1 MSGKRSSTKGFKKPL
16 ASRTK
21 TNRIRKGQSS
31 SANPN
36 QRKFRDEAKSKVFGF
51 GAFPSKG
58 GGTLTV
64 EQLQQHNGCAHDEAS
79 LVGEADA
86 QDRLS
91 IAETESN
98 HTAESDWT
106 LGSILTMNKLLHKW
120 DPASALHKEMLAMYN
135 ASTEIIKSKGGQQT
149 DTEYFAVLMTTLE
162 AVEADISRTSAA
174 ALLAIFA
181 KRVPAAVLRKK
192 FSWITTMCINF
203 MQSYAQST
211 HVMLLR
217 NLLCLLSSCLKTL
230 DLATWSESS
239 TLQVFSFMFPY
250 IVHSR
255 PKLRKFAQKAICNV
269 LTGSSIMAAADAP
282 LTHPAVPALVAFCLP
297 IVKSSAATS
306 LPVSTLHIFGFLKL
320 VLHLFP
326 QAEVKATCEAVLQ
339 VMGAGHPTV
348 VRCGLVMLQSFFSSR
363 PRPAVALSPEL
374 NAQLVNALYDYKPGL
389 RDHKLYDVWLVT
401 VQEALANLE
410 STSAEL
416 FLSNLPKFVGIIVDS
431 WHSGRSDTSYTAA
444 MVLMTLLKQS
454 FQACLDKEG
463 NTSCVNSL
471 CHTTGVKVV
480 EHMQRALHYQ
490 FASVW
495 DQVLL
500 TWATCFEVLG
510 KKCATDM
517 LEPLSQIAELRES
530 QAYSNSAT
538 VDRTIATAVKAMGP
552 ELVLKAIPLDMSEE
566 EGQDFKRSWM
576 LPVLRDNI
584 RATRL
589 AFFTTYFLPL
599 ASAFHE
605 LAEAPDKPTSVT
617 KAYEILERQIWSL
630 LPGFCTSPTD
640 FNESFPRIART
651 LGTYLVN
658 RLDLRLDI
666 MSALRRLI
674 SSNILN
680 EENVP
685 EMSRYAKNFLPIL
698 FNIYTN
704 EAPSQCEEGT
714 RLAAYDTIKAFVR
727 IADDQLCSALFIS
740 ASAKLLDEQ
749 ITSHSKHAIL
759 DLARSLVSKMGPEN
773 IQRMYMLSKVNLED
787 SDRRVQKKAYR
798 VLEEICHCPTPICKE
813 FIETHVAELG
823 ELLLDSLQSI
833 APGSRAPRLR
843 CLVLLLGNLS
853 IDHKSF
859 AWTALHEAVLC
870 TKVNAA
876 KVRQAA
882 YEVVLTVGKALIRW
896 QPEDPGAAIKELVSQ
911 LTAGFTGGSYLVSC
925 TILALS
931 TALYEFKG
939 IYSNDV
945 LNAVVEAVEIVMA
958 SHNREIVQAALYF
971 VRMLFVILS
980 TEELAQ
986 HLTKLIPNLCSMSED
1001 CRKHFRMKLRDIF
1014 VKLIRKFGYEN
1025 IIGLL
1030 PEPYRKLAVKIRK
1043 VEKRKKRKKDEKSR
1057 EYQSKEKH
1065 DDDVASSSGILGPSG
1080 ATEGIEQILQDSS
1093 EDESDDSDEKIPA
1106 SRKGK
1111 KAAPAWI
1118 EEQGEDDIV
1127 DFLDKSAGKQ
1137 ILSTDPKA
1145 PPKSKGKCP
1154 FEMTEDGR
1162 LLILDPEAGKVDK
1175 DEPASDTEEAANDLL
1190 EALSHYKTKKRK
1202 APLDTNGGEGT
1213 SGAGSGTRPSKK
1225 KKTDKTSDGDA
1236 RKGKLEPYAYVPL
1249 NRMSLNKR
1257 FKKKPA
1263 AFKRLLSAAQKGAR
1277 KGQKTRAARVMRGAK
1292 CNK

>member
-1 MSGKRSSTKGFKKPL
+1 MSGKRSSARGFKKPL
-16 ASRTK
+16 TVGTK
-21 TNRIRKGQSS
+21 TNRVRKGQSS
-31 SANPN
+31 SANPS
-36 QRKFRDEAKSKVFGF
+36 QRKFRDEAKSKVFG
-51 GAFPSKG
+51 AFPPEG

-64 EQLQQHNGCAHDEAS
+64 EKLQQHNGCAYEDS
-79 LVGEADA
+79 VVGADDA
-86 QDRLS
+86 VDKLS

-98 HTAESDWT
+98 RTAESDWT
-106 LGSILTMNKLLHKW
+106 LGSIMTMNRLLHKW
-120 DPASALHKEMLAMYN
+120 DPTSELHKEMLAMYN
-135 ASTEIIKSKGGQQT
+135 ASTEIIKSKGGQLT

-162 AVEADISRTSAA
+162 AVDADISRTSAA

-217 NLLCLLSSCLKTL
+217 NLLGLLTSCLKSL
-230 DLATWSESS
+230 DLAPWSESS

-255 PKLRKFAQKAICNV
+255 PKLRKFAQKLIFSI
-269 LTGSSIMAAADAP
+269 LTSSSIMSAPDAP
-282 LTHPAVPALVAFCLP
+282 LTHPAVPALVSFCLP
-297 IVKSSAATS
+297 VIKSSAATS
-306 LPVSTLHIFGFLKL
+306 LPVSTLHIFGFFKL

-339 VMGAGHPTV
+339 VMEAGHPTV

-363 PRPAVALSPEL
+363 PRPAVTLSPEL
-374 NAQLVNALYDYKPGL
+374 NAQLVNALYDYKPGV

-401 VQEALANLE
+401 VQEALANLQ
-410 STSAEL
+410 SLSDEL
-416 FLSNLPKFVGIIVDS
+416 FLNNLPKFVGIVVES
-431 WHSGRSDTSYTAA
+431 WLTGRSETICTAST
-444 MVLMTLLKQS
+444 VLMTLLKQS
-454 FQACLDKEG
+454 FRACLDKEAEQSS
-463 NTSCVNSL
+463 TNSL
-471 CHTTGVKVV
+471 CHTTGTKVI

-490 FASVW
+490 FASAW

-500 TWATCFEVLG
+500 TWAACFEVLG
-510 KKCATDM
+510 KKCAPDM
-517 LEPLSQIAELRES
+517 LQPLSNIAELRES
-530 QAYSNSAT
+530 QAYSNSAM

-552 ELVLKAIPLDMSEE
+552 ELVLKAIPLDMSGEE
-566 EGQDFKRSWM
+566 FQDFKRSWM
-576 LPVLRDNI
+576 LPLLRDNI
-584 RATRL
+584 RSTRL
-589 AFFTTYFLPL
+589 SFFTTYFLPL

-605 LAEAPDKPTSVT
+605 LAEASDKPASVT

-640 FNESFPRIART
+640 FTESFPRIART
-651 LGTYLVN
+651 LGVYLVN

-666 MSALRRLI
+666 MSALRHLI

-680 EENVP
+680 DEGVP
-685 EMSRYAKNFLPIL
+685 EMRRYAKNFLPIL
-698 FNIYTN
+698 FNIYTS
-704 EAPSQCEEGT
+704 ESPSQCEEGI
-714 RLAAYDTIKAFVR
+714 RLAAYDTIKAFVQ
-727 IADDQLCSALFIS
+727 IADDQLCATLFFS
-740 ASAKLLDEQ
+740 ASAKLSEEQ

-759 DLARSLVSKMGPEN
+759 DLARSLVCKMGLEN
-773 IQRMYMLSKVNLED
+773 VERLYMLGKANLED

-798 VLEEICHCPTPICKE
+798 VMEEICRCPTPVCKE
-813 FIETHVAELG
+813 FIETHVGELS
-823 ELLLDSLQSI
+823 ELLLHSLQSL

-853 IDHKSF
+853 VEHKSF
-859 AWTALHEAVLC
+859 AWTALNEAVVS

-876 KVRQAA
+876 KVQQAA
-882 YEVVLTVGKALIRW
+882 YEVVLSVGKALIRW
-896 QPEDPGAAIKELVSQ
+896 QPEDPGAAIRELVSH

-925 TILALS
+925 TILSLSVALC
-931 TALYEFKG
+931 EFKDVCN
-939 IYSNDV
+939 SDV

-971 VRMLFVILS
+971 VRMLFVIL
-980 TEELAQ
+980 TPEELAQ
-986 HLTKLIPNLCSMSED
+986 HLNKLIPNLCSMSED

-1030 PEPYRKLAVKIRK
+1030 PESYRKLAVKIRK
-1043 VEKRKKRKKDEKSR
+1043 VEKRKKQKKDEKSR
-1057 EYQSKEKH
+1057 GYQSKDKH
-1065 DDDVASSSGILGPSG
+1065 EDDVASSSGILGPS

-1093 EDESDDSDEKIPA
+1093 EDESDGYEDVPA
-1106 SRKGK
+1106 SRRGK
-1111 KAAPAWI
+1111 KAASAWI

-1145 PPKSKGKCP
+1145 PPKRKGKCP

-1162 LLILDPEAGKVDK
+1162 LLILDPEAGKAEK
-1175 DEPASDTEEAANDLL
+1175 DEPSSETEEAANDLL
-1190 EALSHYKTKKRK
+1190 EALSHYKSKKRK
-1202 APLDTNGGEGT
+1202 ASLDADRDGT
-1213 SGAGSGTRPSKK
+1213 SGGAAANGAGPSKK
-1225 KKTDKTSDGDA
+1225 KKTEKTSDGDA
-1236 RKGKLEPYAYVPL
+1236 RKGKLEPYAYLPL
-1249 NRMSLNKR
+1249 NRKLLNKR
-1257 FKKKPA
+1257 FKKRPA

-1277 KGQKTRAARVMRGAK
+1277 KGQKTRAASVKRAK
-1292 CNK
+1292 HNK